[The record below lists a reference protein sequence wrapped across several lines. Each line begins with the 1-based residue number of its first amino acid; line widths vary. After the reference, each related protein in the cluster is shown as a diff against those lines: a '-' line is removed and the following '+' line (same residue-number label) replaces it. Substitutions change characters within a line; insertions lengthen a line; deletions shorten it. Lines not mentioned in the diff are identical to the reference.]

1 MVHSH
6 TLRLRCLT
14 LQVVAGM
21 KYAIV
26 LTAQDA
32 TGAQFDVKVSL
43 VSRPWLE
50 ARNDAE
56 HPAWQLITSERLQTW
71 A

>member
-1 MVHSH
+1 
-6 TLRLRCLT
+6 
-14 LQVVAGM
+14 M